1 MTGIDGGAA
10 APELG
15 THRALRLA
23 LGAAAVV
30 VLLLGLSQLSHIV
43 GPFFL
48 ALNLMVVV
56 WPVQRFLSR
65 RIHRVLAAILSGL
78 LAIVIIGLLFWAI
91 GWAASLFVQEIP
103 QYKPQ
108 FQTMYDEVLNL
119 AAQFG
124 VTSAQIVDQLKS
136 INPGSVVSVVGSLL
150 SNVGGAV
157 SLFVV
162 VITVLLFMVVDSVD
176 FEARLERL
184 GERHNPM
191 LVLAL
196 NSFAQGVRK
205 YWVTSTVFGLI
216 VSTLTW
222 VGLAAYGIPLAIV
235 WAVLAFVTNYIP
247 NIGFV
252 IGLVPAAVMGLLAKG
267 PWGAVFVIVLYG
279 VLNFVIQ
286 GVVQPKV
293 AGEAVGVTS
302 TVSFLSLL
310 IWAVV
315 LGPLGALLALPATL
329 FVKALV
335 VDADPRARWVNALIA
350 SNPKT
355 SSEEPVLVEEVA
367 PVVPLVAEVPVTPL
381 VTEADPVAALVTDEV
396 PAAKTG
402 SVDDRAR
409 HSLGKEPET
418 GAHQVV
424 VPRRSALEPEEDLSD
439 EPAAAWVAAQTED
452 VSLADEPES
461 GTPTTEA
468 GSEAFADE
476 PYAEEPTTEPLA
488 DEPLAEEPA
497 GEIDDVPVA
506 DEPEPETP
514 TVETDAGTDD
524 PDSEDRPRR
533 ARMDQDDRIGDDE
546 GLPTDD
552 WPVFQKSATPYWTGA
567 VSHAED

>member
-1 MTGIDGGAA
+1 MTGIDTPAA
-10 APELG
+10 APEQG
-15 THRALRLA
+15 SHRALRLA
-23 LGAAAVV
+23 VGAAAVV
-30 VLLLGLSQLSHIV
+30 VLLLGLSQLSRIV

-56 WPVQRFLSR
+56 WPVQKYLSR
-65 RIHRVLAAILSGL
+65 RVHRVLAAILSGL

-108 FQTMYDEVLNL
+108 FQTMYDEALNL

-124 VTSAQIVDQLKS
+124 VSSTQIIDQLKS

-157 SLFVV
+157 SLFVI

-184 GERHNPM
+184 GQRHNPV

-279 VLNFVIQ
+279 VLNFVVQ
-286 GVVQPKV
+286 GVIQPKV

-335 VDADPRARWVNALIA
+335 VDADPKARWINALIA
-350 SNPKT
+350 SNPRT
-355 SSEEPVLVEEVA
+355 SSEEPALVSEEVA
-367 PVVPLVAEVPVTPL
+367 P
-381 VTEADPVAALVTDEV
+381 ADPPVAQEVSAEDADALRPDQ
-396 PAAKTG
+396 P
-402 SVDDRAR
+402 R
-409 HSLGKEPET
+409 HSLGEDEPESE
-418 GAHQVV
+418 AVVDEV
-424 VPRRSALEPEEDLSD
+424 VPRRSAPDQEDGEPSEAVVPADVAELQTENPSEAVLPADAAEPQADVAASDVEVTEPQAESVDPEVAAAESEAQAEEVAPQAEQD
-439 EPAAAWVAAQTED
+439 EPQTER
-452 VSLADEPES
+452 SEPQ
-461 GTPTTEA
+461 
-468 GSEAFADE
+468 
-476 PYAEEPTTEPLA
+476 AEDA
-488 DEPLAEEPA
+488 
-497 GEIDDVPVA
+497 
-506 DEPEPETP
+506 EPEPED
-514 TVETDAGTDD
+514 V
-524 PDSEDRPRR
+524 PRR
-533 ARMDQDDRIGDDE
+533 ARPDEDPRGSDDE
-546 GLPTDD
+546 VVPAVD

-567 VSHAED
+567 ITHAED